1 MKTKTVSLPGFD
13 PLLILCKLDTT
24 QRLPALVRAGNWT
37 VLAWNP
43 VSTVTSWDGLQAALE
58 RRKSTASAL
67 PFTGGLIGYIGYD
80 TTYDLLKVRA
90 TAKDDLHLPAMC
102 FHEYDNAVLFDGKRV
117 HIVGGAPFVDEVR
130 ETHERS
136 LMPMDIPA
144 LHLKPGITKAAY
156 RAAFKH
162 IQRAILDG
170 DIYQINY
177 AYRFTGVCAAD
188 KRHLFASL
196 FHRNPASRA
205 SHIETDDCALLS
217 LSPEQFVS
225 INGDRVKT
233 SPIKGTRPRGATP
246 QKDQRLRSEL
256 LASHKEQAELN
267 MITDLLRNDLGQI
280 CRAGSVKVR
289 EHRHER
295 SRPPWHRAVQANP
308 SVWHTYSV
316 IEGRLEPGCSVTT
329 VFRSMLPG
337 GSITGCPKKRA
348 AEYIDQLEPLR
359 RGPYTGT
366 LAMFSDNGRVES
378 SILIRTLI
386 AKQDQIYLHVGG
398 GIVADSD
405 WQSEWDETL
414 AKAATFLRL
423 PEVRDAIREKQP
435 SLYWINGKA
444 AGKHDPRLQFLDPKV
459 PGCFAVFETMRTY
472 GKHIAMFDQHLARLE
487 SSARLLGFS
496 LPKPASLIGQWLEN
510 MRQKADFR
518 PSRLKVVATPED
530 IIMRCDPLS
539 VKAAEIVSAGALF
552 FPLVRDIPG
561 AKNMPF
567 CACIAAQERA
577 LSQGCLEA
585 LLVNPQGR
593 VTEGACSNL
602 FWVEHGT
609 LWTPDADMLPGITRA
624 TVIRLA
630 RAAGMHVKFALPT
643 MDRLLRADEVFIT
656 RTTIGIVPIIHIGG
670 APIAHGKTGPITGT
684 LLRLWRKHVGN
695 VLE

>member
-1 MKTKTVSLPGFD
+1 MKTTVLTLPAFD
-13 PLLILCKLDTT
+13 PLLLLCKLDKT
-24 QRLPALVRAGNWT
+24 QRLPSLVRAGDWT

-43 VSTVTSWDGLQAALE
+43 VSTVMSWDGLQAALD
-58 RRKSTASAL
+58 RRQSIASPL

-80 TTYDLLKVRA
+80 TVYDLLKIRA
-90 TAKDDLHLPAMC
+90 TAKDDLQLPAMC
-102 FHEYDNAVLFDGKRV
+102 FHEYDNAVLFDHSTSSSWSRGGKRV
-117 HIVGGAPFVDEVR
+117 HVVGDTAFVR
-130 ETHERS
+130 EVEETHARS
-136 LMPMDIPA
+136 PVPADIPA

-156 RAAFKH
+156 RAAFNR
-162 IQRAILDG
+162 IQAAILDG

-177 AYRFTGVCAAD
+177 AYRFSGTYAAD
-188 KRHLFASL
+188 RRRLFASL
-196 FHRNPASRA
+196 FHRNAAARA
-205 SHIETDDCALLS
+205 SYIETDDCALLS

-225 INGDRVKT
+225 IRGDRIVT
-233 SPIKGTRPRGATP
+233 SPIKGTRPRAVTP
-246 QKDQRLRSEL
+246 KEDQRLCREL

-280 CRAGSVKVR
+280 CRAGSVQVR
-289 EHRHER
+289 E
-295 SRPPWHRAVQANP
+295 HRAVQANP

-316 IEGRLEPGCSVTT
+316 IEGRLEPGRSVTH

-348 AEYIDQLEPLR
+348 TEYIDRLEPLR

-366 LAMFSDNGRVES
+366 LAMLSDNGRVES

-386 AKQDQIYLHVGG
+386 AKQDQVYLHVGG

-414 AKAATFLRL
+414 AKAATFLHV
-423 PEVRDAIREKQP
+423 PETHDAIREKQP

-444 AGKHDPRLQFLDPKV
+444 AAKNDPRLKFLDPKI

-496 LPKPASLIGQWLEN
+496 LPKPAGLIGQWLEDL
-510 MRQKADFR
+510 RQKADFR

-530 IIMRCDPLS
+530 IIMRCDPLN
-539 VKAAEIVSAGALF
+539 VKAAEIVSADALF

-567 CACIAAQERA
+567 CACIAAQEWA

-602 FWVEHGT
+602 FWAENGT
-609 LWTPDADMLPGITRA
+609 LWTPGTDMLPGITRA
-624 TVIRLA
+624 NVIRLA
-630 RAAGMHVKFALPT
+630 RAAGMSVKFAMPT
-643 MDRLLRADEVFIT
+643 MDRLLHADEVFIT
-656 RTTIGIVPIIHIGG
+656 RTTISIVPIVHIGNT
-670 APIAHGKTGPITGT
+670 PIAGGKTGRITGK
-684 LLRLWRKHVGN
+684 LLKLWQKHVGN